1 MLPDKANRLI
11 KIMQGIE
18 DPVNDLERAFLEAF
32 MLETNPKTSYEDIDH
47 LLVKFDILNIM
58 DSKEGMV
65 LLGLMVGK
73 KTNIDSL
80 KLLADSDGGGQIH

>member
-1 MLPDKANRLI
+1 MLPDKAERLI
-11 KIMQGIE
+11 KIMQGTE

-32 MLETNPKTSYEDIDH
+32 LLETNIKATYEDIDH
-47 LLVKFDILNIM
+47 LLVKFDIINIM